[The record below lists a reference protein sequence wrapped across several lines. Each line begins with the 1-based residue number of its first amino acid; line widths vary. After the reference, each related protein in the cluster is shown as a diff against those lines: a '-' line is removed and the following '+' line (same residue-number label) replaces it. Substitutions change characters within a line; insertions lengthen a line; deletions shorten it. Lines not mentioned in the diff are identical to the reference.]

1 MKLNLIPIL
10 IATVSVTYAAP
21 EGLQSGIPAFL
32 DIDGDG
38 IISEVERQ
46 AFVESRKTAPRGGAS
61 DWDTNGDG
69 VVDEDERQAA
79 IEQLRAKADERRAA
93 LFANVAGDDGL
104 LDFTEFTALP
114 ALSNSNMPIKS
125 RERLFELLDAN
136 RNGTVTLEEFLA
148 GIRPTPPT
156 TPPMIQGGR

>member
-1 MKLNLIPIL
+1 MKLNLIPML

-32 DIDGDG
+32 DTDGDG

-69 VVDEDERQAA
+69 VIDEDERQAA
-79 IEQLRAKADERRAA
+79 IEELRAKADERRAA
-93 LFANVAGDDGL
+93 LFASVAGDDGL
-104 LDFTEFTALP
+104 LDFTEFAALP
-114 ALSNSNMPIKS
+114 ALSNMPIGTK
-125 RERLFELLDAN
+125 ERLFNLLDVDGD
-136 RNGTVTLEEFLA
+136 GTVPLEDFLA

-156 TPPMIQGGR
+156 TPPNIQGGR